1 MNEPN
6 VLKSVIR
13 YDTYYQPAI
22 SWESDP
28 KTEWIY
34 NVEREIDFGTE
45 SQTVSKEFFEWFIS
59 VADKVIT

>member
-1 MNEPN
+1 MG
-6 VLKSVIR
+6 VSKSVIC

-22 SWESDP
+22 SWERDP

-34 NVEREIDFGTE
+34 NVEREIDFGETP
-45 SQTVSKEFFEWFIS
+45 QTVSKEFFEWFTT